1 MHKNKYT
8 IIGIGEIL
16 WDIYGETKYLGG
28 APANFAIHCHN
39 LGDDGFIVSRVGADS
54 HGDEIKIALK
64 QKKLNN
70 QFIQTDK
77 IKPTGSVSVT
87 LDEAGK
93 PSFDCTKD
101 VAFDYLEFDPRLINL
116 AGNADA
122 VLFGTLAQRN
132 KTSRQTIHQF
142 LSMENNLL
150 KIYDINLRGW
160 NKDIEKIVARSLK
173 LANVVKLNDNE
184 LNILRSN
191 TQPQLDDR
199 SFLKFLI
206 QNYQLKLAALTLGEN
221 GSVIATPSDIVQMDG
236 LKINAVDTTGCGDAF
251 AAGLVYQYLRGKS
264 LEDILIFSNRLGAYV
279 AQLAGATPSY
289 SLKDITNFEIIHNLS

>member
-142 LSMENNLL
+142 LSQENNLL

-199 SFLKFLI
+199 SFLNFLI

-221 GSVIATPSDIVQMDG
+221 GSVIATPNDIVQMDG

-279 AQLAGATPSY
+279 AQFAGATPSY